1 MLERTEIIST
11 LTTKI
16 DFLVCLHTQQARR
29 LLGQILLISLSCP
42 HVTHICVSAAI
53 SVVLPN

>member
-29 LLGQILLISLSCP
+29 LSGQILLISLSCP
-42 HVTHICVSAAI
+42 HVTHICV
-53 SVVLPN
+53 